1 MLNEQMNTVLEV
13 FNTLKSSTNHIT
25 DEELLKAYDTAQVLA
40 NRYIKTGQHQ
50 ALAKLIYTLKCINKE
65 RILVSLGYTTFI
77 YKDAIDYYIDSH
89 QSETRPVKIIE
100 LSEYTRVIP
109 EDIAKKV
116 EETKDIFDEFFV
128 VYTDYTGKEEKR
140 IEAEKRERD
149 PILFGVFLD
158 TKSRVCIERFY
169 YLGDWVDEYC
179 DLTFDKFL
187 TELGKT
193 TNFASS
199 EIITPK
205 TEKELQ
211 AILDTYHNKGSDM
224 YINSIP
230 LSSMPKKQSF
240 FDKIKAWF
248 KK

>member
-1 MLNEQMNTVLEV
+1 MSNEQMNAVLEV
-13 FNTLKSSTNHIT
+13 FNTLKSSVNHIT
-25 DEELLKAYDTAQVLA
+25 DEELIKAYDTAQVLA
-40 NRYIKTGQHQ
+40 DRYIKTGQHQ

-65 RILVSLGYTTFI
+65 RTLVSLGYTTFV

-109 EDIAKKV
+109 EDITKKV

-193 TNFASS
+193 TNFTSS
-199 EIITPK
+199 EIIIPK

-230 LSSMPKKQSF
+230 LSYMPKKQSF